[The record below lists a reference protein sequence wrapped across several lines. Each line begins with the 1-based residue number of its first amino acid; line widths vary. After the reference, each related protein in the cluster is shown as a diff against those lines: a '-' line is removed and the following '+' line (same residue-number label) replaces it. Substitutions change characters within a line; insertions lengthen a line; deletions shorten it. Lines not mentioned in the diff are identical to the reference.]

1 MAGKHA
7 FRPAGLEGRE
17 QLEARLVLSHAGLAH
32 LVVPL
37 VHGGGHHHAPVHVV
51 HKGHHEVPVHV
62 VHKGHHGK
70 VVTGGSG
77 TQTNSGPTEQSNPTT
92 PVVVVPVQDPP
103 VSSPPT
109 SSTPTQDPTTTTP
122 TIPIPTVSGVMSAQ
136 EQTIVDLVNQQRAA
150 NGLAPLQV
158 NSELVVAAQ
167 IHSSDMATL
176 GQMLHTLPGAALP
189 TLQSRAQYVGYN
201 YSYLGENIAF
211 NYPDDNSVMTAWM
224 NSPGHR
230 ANILDPNYT
239 EIGVG
244 IAYDSL
250 GEPYYTQE
258 FGQPA

>member
-17 QLEARLVLSHAGLAH
+17 QLEARLVLSHAGLTH
-32 LVVPL
+32 LIIPF
-37 VHGGGHHHAPVHVV
+37 VHGGSHHHGPVHVV
-51 HKGHHEVPVHV
+51 NR
-62 VHKGHHGK
+62 GHHGK
-70 VVTGGSG
+70 VVIGKSG
-77 TQTNSGPTEQSNPTT
+77 ANTSSGPTSQSNPST
-92 PVVVVPVQDPP
+92 PVVVVPVQNPP
-103 VSSPPT
+103 ASSPPT
-109 SSTPTQDPTTTTP
+109 SSPPAQTPTTTTP
-122 TIPIPTVSGVMSAQ
+122 SIAVPTVSGVMSAQ
-136 EQTIVDLVNQQRAA
+136 EQTIVDLVNQQRAQ
-150 NGLAPLQV
+150 NGLGPLQV
-158 NSELVVAAQ
+158 NSKLVEAAQ

-189 TLQSRAQYVGYN
+189 TLQSRGQYVGYN

-230 ANILDPNYT
+230 ANILDANYT

-258 FGQPA
+258 FGKQA